1 MNYQAIK
8 RTVIVLCLFTFL
20 SCKDDSTACTCDP
33 VTPQP
38 TGFTVP
44 ANADIQMYE
53 VNMRAFSAE
62 GTFKGVER
70 RLDSIKNLG
79 INVIWLMPINPIGVE
94 RRSFGLGS
102 PYSISD
108 YRSVNPELGTLTDF
122 KELIKEAHNRKI
134 AVIIDWVANHT
145 SFDHKWISEH
155 PEWYT
160 KDATG
165 AITHPLTTNWLDV
178 ADLDYSK
185 QPMRQAMISDMRYW
199 LEEVEI
205 DGIRCDA
212 ANFVPDDFWK
222 QALDSIKVNAKRDY
236 ILLAEGDRQQQLTAG
251 FQMNYA
257 WTAFTTMKN
266 VMAGSPATQLP
277 SAIIAEDGAIPA
289 TARKLRFT
297 TNHDESAWDK
307 TPIQMFGSQN
317 ASIAAF
323 VAVTSMSGNP
333 LIYSSQE
340 TGRTPL
346 LPFFTK
352 DAINWAENPTTYS
365 AYKNFL
371 RFRDTSKVMKYGSF
385 TSTSNADIVSIQKK
399 YQNFTISVLVNVRNR
414 EVSFNLPPPLR
425 NKQVTNLLTGTQ
437 VSLSETLNIPAFQ
450 YLIVQ

>member
-1 MNYQAIK
+1 MRLAARYFW
-8 RTVIVLCLFTFL
+8 VFL
-20 SCKDDSTACTCDP
+20 IIITLHSCNRSEADCNCSNIQ
-33 VTPQP
+33 VPQP
-38 TGFTVP
+38 TGFQIP
-44 ANADIQMYE
+44 AIADIQMYE

-62 GTFKGVER
+62 GTFKGVQY

-79 INVIWLMPINPIGVE
+79 TNVIWLMPIYPIGVE

-108 YRSVNPELGTLTDF
+108 FRAINPELGTLADF
-122 KELIKEAHNRKI
+122 KELVKEAHNRKM

-145 SFDHKWISEH
+145 SFDHKWITEH
-155 PEWYT
+155 PDWYT

-165 AITHPLTTNWLDV
+165 AITHPPTTNWLDV

-199 LEEVEI
+199 LEEIEV
-205 DGIRCDA
+205 DGLRCDA

-222 QALDSIKVNAKRDY
+222 QAIDSIKTNAKRNY
-236 ILLAEGDRQQQLTAG
+236 ILLAEGDRPQQLNAG

-257 WTAFTTMKN
+257 WTAFTTIKN

-277 SAIIAEDGAIPA
+277 SAIMAEDGAIPT

-307 TPIQMFGSQN
+307 TPIQMFGGQN

-323 VAVTSMSGNP
+323 VAVTCMTGNT
-333 LIYSSQE
+333 LVYGSQE

-352 DAINWAENPTTYS
+352 DQINWSENPATYS
-365 AYKNFL
+365 AYRNYL
-371 RFRDTSKVMKYGSF
+371 RFRDTSKVMKYGAF
-385 TSTSNADIVSIQKK
+385 TSSSTADIICIKKK
-399 YQNFTISVLVNVRNR
+399 YQEIEIFALVNVRNR
-414 EVSFNLPPPLR
+414 EVSFNLPPNLR
-425 NKQVTNLLTGTQ
+425 NKQVTNLLTGAP
-437 VSLSETLNIPAFQ
+437 VALSDTIKLQAYQ
-450 YLIVQ
+450 YLIMQ

>member
-8 RTVIVLCLFTFL
+8 RAVIVLCLFTFL
-20 SCKDDSTACTCDP
+20 SCKDDSTACNCDP
-33 VTPQP
+33 VIPQP
-38 TGFTVP
+38 TGFKVP
-44 ANADIQMYE
+44 SNADIQMYE
-53 VNMRAFSAE
+53 VNMRAFSSE

-122 KELIKEAHNRKI
+122 KELIKEAHDRKI

-160 KDATG
+160 KDASG
-165 AITHPLTTNWLDV
+165 AITHPPTTNWLDV

-199 LEEVEI
+199 LEDVEI

-222 QALDSIKVNAKRDY
+222 QAIDSIKANAKRDY

-257 WTAFTTMKN
+257 WTAFTTIKN

-352 DAINWAENPTTYS
+352 DAINWTENPTTYS

-385 TSTSNADIVSIQKK
+385 TSTSSQDIISIQKK
-399 YQNFTISVLVNVRNR
+399 YQNSTIYILVNVRNR

-425 NKQVTNLLTGTQ
+425 NKQVTNLFTGAQ
-437 VSLSETLNIPAFQ
+437 VSLSETLTIPAFQ